1 MYMLFCFVNQVDT
14 PGTNAIIK
22 EQTRLTKGFIIQ
34 IHISINIYMYMLFCF
49 VNQVDTPGTNA
60 IIKEQTRLTKGFIPQ
75 SDLVIFVT
83 SAERPVT
90 ETEGKV

>member
-1 MYMLFCFVNQVDT
+1 MYML
-14 PGTNAIIK
+14 
-22 EQTRLTKGFIIQ
+22 
-34 IHISINIYMYMLFCF
+34 YCF